1 MHKNKNHLSFYILFK
16 QLGAGKKWKTLKHDG
31 VLFPPNYVK
40 HNIPII
46 YDRKQI
52 ILDNDAEEYATIYA
66 KYTKTDYVK
75 NNKFNKNFWNDWKEY
90 LGKDSI
96 IKSLEKCDFSLI
108 IKHLEGIKKETNE
121 KSKEDKEL
129 TKKKREEIEN
139 KYKIAIVDG
148 VEQPVGNFR
157 IEPPSIFIGRGNH
170 PKIGKIKRRLYP
182 EDVTINIGRG
192 EPIPEIPEFLKGHKW
207 GNIIH
212 NNNVEWLASWKD
224 SINDKTK
231 YVWLGSQSNLKIKN
245 DIEKFNLAKKLKKK
259 IKNIREI
266 NLVNMK
272 SSDIKVKQIA
282 TALYF
287 IEKFAL
293 RVGNEKGDDEADTVG
308 VTSLRVEHIDLLEDG
323 VIKLDFLGKD
333 SVRYLNK
340 VRVEPIVLENIKE
353 FIKGKDS
360 TDKIFDRITTTELN
374 KYLQD
379 FMNDLTAKVFR
390 TFGASYLFQKELN
403 KINEKYKTY
412 DKPDKIEKILD
423 EFNVANA
430 KVAILCNHQ
439 KKVAKTFDNQMDKIK
454 TNLSAMKKKLNKL
467 KKSNVKNK
475 TDKITKLK
483 EKIKKIKFKKELKL
497 ELKNISLETSKI
509 NYIDP
514 RITVSFMK
522 KNNIDVNKLFSK
534 KLQDKFKWAFEVDEN
549 YNF

>member
-1 MHKNKNHLSFYILFK
+1 MQKNNHLSFYILFK
-16 QLGAGKKWKTLKHDG
+16 QLGAGKKWKTLRHNG
-31 VLFPPNYVK
+31 ILFPPNYVK
-40 HNIPII
+40 HNIPIL
-46 YDRKQI
+46 YDGNPI
-52 ILDNDAEEYATIYA
+52 VLSDEAEEYATIYA
-66 KYTKTDYVK
+66 KYIKTDYVK
-75 NNKFNKNFWNDWKEY
+75 NPKFNKNFWNDWKEY
-90 LGKDSI
+90 LGKDSA

-108 IKHLEGIKKETNE
+108 INHLENIKKETVE
-121 KSKEDKEL
+121 KNKGDKEL
-129 TKKKREEIEN
+129 MKKKREEIEN
-139 KYKIAIVDG
+139 KYKTAIVDG

-170 PKIGKIKRRLYP
+170 PKIGKIKKRLYP

-192 EPIPEIPEFLKGHKW
+192 EPIPEIPDFLSGHKW
-207 GNIIH
+207 GSVIH
-212 NNNVEWLASWKD
+212 NNNVEWLSSWKD
-224 SINDKTK
+224 TINDKTK
-231 YVWLGSQSNLKIKN
+231 YVWLGSQSNLKVKN
-245 DIEKFNLAKKLKKK
+245 DIDKFNLAKKLKKK

-293 RVGNEKGDDEADTVG
+293 RVGNEKGTDEADTVG

-323 VIKLDFLGKD
+323 IIKLDFFGKD

-340 VRVEPIVLENIKE
+340 VRVDPIVLENIKE

-360 TDKIFDRITTTELN
+360 SDKIFDRISTSELN

-379 FMNDLTAKVFR
+379 FMDDLTAKVFR

-403 KINEKYKTY
+403 KITEKYKTY
-412 DKPDKIEKILD
+412 DRSDKTEKILD
-423 EFNVANA
+423 EFNAANA

-439 KKVAKTFDNQMDKIK
+439 KKVPKSFDNQIDKIK
-454 TNLSAMKKKLNKL
+454 ANLSDMKKKLNKI
-467 KKSNVKNK
+467 KNSSVKNK
-475 TDKITKLK
+475 TEKIAKLK
-483 EKIKKIKFKKELKL
+483 EKIKKMKFKKELKL

-514 RITVSFMK
+514 RITVAFMK

-534 KLQDKFKWAFEVDEN
+534 KLQDKFKWAFDVDEN
-549 YNF
+549 YKF